1 VKITQEGEWGVS
13 RYPEMGRQRLRMP
26 VANDI
31 VETEVERVERW
42 RAEELER
49 AGYEHDDAVE
59 LAGRLDV
66 DLHDAISL
74 LERGC
79 PADLAVL
86 ILR

>member
-1 VKITQEGEWGVS
+1 
-13 RYPEMGRQRLRMP
+13 MP

-42 RAEELER
+42 RADELVR
-49 AGYEHDDAVE
+49 AGYGYEDAVE
-59 LAGRLDV
+59 LAGRADV
-66 DLHDAISL
+66 DLHEAIGL